1 MNILDRLKSIWVN
14 LSNLRPQLWTPMSSI
29 IFFIFNYMIKNKNQ
43 FRINLIVKDKNEKK
57 PINLF
62 FFKILMLKVKKK
74 G

>member
-57 PINLF
+57 TNKSF
-62 FFKILMLKVKKK
+62 FFQNLNV
-74 G
+74 

>member
-1 MNILDRLKSIWVN
+1 
-14 LSNLRPQLWTPMSSI
+14 MSSI

-43 FRINLIVKDKNEKK
+43 FIINLIVKDKNEKK